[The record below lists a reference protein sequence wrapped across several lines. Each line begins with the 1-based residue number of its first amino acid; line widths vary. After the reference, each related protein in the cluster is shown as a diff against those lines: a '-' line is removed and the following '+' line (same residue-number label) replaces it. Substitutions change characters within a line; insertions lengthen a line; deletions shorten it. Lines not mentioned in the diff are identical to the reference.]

1 MEFDIKQTKQNTVY
15 NYKKKVHLKLMLNR
29 AKTVK
34 YGQNTFIKW
43 YTFFWCPW
51 KYMYFLICRSSS
63 SKNKRYAKSL
73 KIKTNSNS

>member
-15 NYKKKVHLKLMLNR
+15 KKKVHLKLMLNC

-43 YTFFWCPW
+43 YTFFFV
-51 KYMYFLICRSSS
+51 FLEIHVLL
-63 SKNKRYAKSL
+63 NL
-73 KIKTNSNS
+73 